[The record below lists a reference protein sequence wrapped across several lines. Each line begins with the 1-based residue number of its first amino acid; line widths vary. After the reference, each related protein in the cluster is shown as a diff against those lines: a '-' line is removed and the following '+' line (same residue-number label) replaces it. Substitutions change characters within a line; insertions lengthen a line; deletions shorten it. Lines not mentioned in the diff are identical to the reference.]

1 MIKPLIF
8 SSSLWGDTKR
18 CGPYEI
24 IHKIWPRFWPPPLI
38 SVRTLRNNTMHEHM
52 SIISVL
58 HCFTLIYVLY
68 LWIFVCVF
76 WHNYA
81 SVLAALA
88 CMCWS
93 GEVCSCT
100 CDGEISCQR
109 GFIHIF
115 WINVDCVIPLFYMSL
130 CECVCL
136 SAWVALSVGI
146 AQIRLCRPC
155 RSLTETGGERLAVFR
170 MER

>member
-1 MIKPLIF
+1 MMRMVSTWRFFSKSKAVLKPYDNNDKPLIF

-24 IHKIWPRFWPPPLI
+24 IHEIWPRFWPPPLI

-58 HCFTLIYVLY
+58 YCFTLIYVLY

-88 CMCWS
+88 CTESLNSTCA
-93 GEVCSCT
+93 EVV
-100 CDGEISCQR
+100 R
-109 GFIHIF
+109 
-115 WINVDCVIPLFYMSL
+115 
-130 CECVCL
+130 
-136 SAWVALSVGI
+136 SALAHVMERFHVSVGLFI
-146 AQIRLCRPC
+146 Y
-155 RSLTETGGERLAVFR
+155 SG
-170 MER
+170 